1 MNADSEALYRSVVLT
16 PLLRQFTTGDG
27 GRSPGNSHDKS
38 KQVLPLLKLP
48 QTPRRVD
55 LIFSWGGGIGVALGD
70 PVRKMKWEHVL
81 GYLELILLGL
91 WSASKLHCDDKV
103 TVTPDPATCCL
114 SNPPGY
120 CYCSML
126 EVGKLKFRGSV
137 IQLSSQGHTAGKG
150 WSQDLN
156 PELSGS
162 PGSTVFL
169 LQGLSHQ
176 E

>member
-1 MNADSEALYRSVVLT
+1 MSRPLEGVNADSEALYRSVVLT

-38 KQVLPLLKLP
+38 KQVPLLLKLP

-91 WSASKLHCDDKV
+91 
-103 TVTPDPATCCL
+103 
-114 SNPPGY
+114 
-120 CYCSML
+120 
-126 EVGKLKFRGSV
+126 
-137 IQLSSQGHTAGKG
+137 
-150 WSQDLN
+150 
-156 PELSGS
+156 
-162 PGSTVFL
+162 
-169 LQGLSHQ
+169 
-176 E
+176 